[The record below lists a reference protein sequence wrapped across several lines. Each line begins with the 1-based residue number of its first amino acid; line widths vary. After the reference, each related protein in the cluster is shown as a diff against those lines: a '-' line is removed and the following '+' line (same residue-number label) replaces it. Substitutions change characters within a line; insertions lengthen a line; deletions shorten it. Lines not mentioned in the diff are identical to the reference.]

1 MDEKSKAIDIIRS
14 DIADKQEQ
22 IKFIEEL
29 DETRPVTEEQ
39 WTYICNTPLRT
50 SDILIDIVKAI
61 FPNCEKVELHEVQLI
76 NVNS

>member
-1 MDEKSKAIDIIRS
+1 MLRRRLAMNEKEKAICTLQN

-61 FPNCEKVELHEVQLI
+61 FPNCER
-76 NVNS
+76 

>member
-14 DIADKQEQ
+14 DIAEKQEQ
-22 IKFIEEL
+22 IRFIEKL

-61 FPNCEKVELHEVQLI
+61 CTN
-76 NVNS
+76 

>member
-39 WTYICNTPLRT
+39 WTYICNTP
-50 SDILIDIVKAI
+50 
-61 FPNCEKVELHEVQLI
+61 
-76 NVNS
+76 

>member
-1 MDEKSKAIDIIRS
+1 MNEKEKAICTLQN

-61 FPNCEKVELHEVQLI
+61 FPNCER
-76 NVNS
+76 